1 MKTENL
7 FLPEPLIHILEQIT
21 MPHLSANRDDIY
33 VTSIKH
39 AHSTTAC
46 GIHRLEEFRHWGKA
60 GRADSSSCRDRGS
73 CLRLKL
79 MPIMLILWKGNSF
92 IEKDVSARLVLG
104 FPLFISLFLSRLIL
118 LVNPPSHFIS
128 IMGLIQ
134 LSYSSL
140 SSFW

>member
-21 MPHLSANRDDIY
+21 MPHSPANRDDIY

-39 AHSTTAC
+39 AHSATAC
-46 GIHRLEEFRHWGKA
+46 GTHRLEEFRHWGKA
-60 GRADSSSCRDRGS
+60 GRADSSSCRNRGS

-79 MPIMLILWKGNSF
+79 MPITLILWKGNSF
-92 IEKDVSARLVLG
+92 TEKDISARPVLG
-104 FPLFISLFLSRLIL
+104 CPLFYFFFPTQADSSGKSSI
-118 LVNPPSHFIS
+118 HFIS
-128 IMGLIQ
+128 VMGLIQ
-134 LSYSSL
+134 LSYSSH

>member
-1 MKTENL
+1 M
-7 FLPEPLIHILEQIT
+7 PERLIHILEQIT
-21 MPHLSANRDDIY
+21 MPHLSANRGDIY

-39 AHSTTAC
+39 AHSTIAC
-46 GIHRLEEFRHWGKA
+46 GTHRLEEFRNWGKA
-60 GRADSSSCRDRGS
+60 DRADSSSCTDRGS
-73 CLRLKL
+73 CLGLKP

-92 IEKDVSARLVLG
+92 KEKDISARLVLG
-104 FPLFISLFLSRLIL
+104 FPLFISFFLPGLIL

-128 IMGLIQ
+128 VMGLIQ